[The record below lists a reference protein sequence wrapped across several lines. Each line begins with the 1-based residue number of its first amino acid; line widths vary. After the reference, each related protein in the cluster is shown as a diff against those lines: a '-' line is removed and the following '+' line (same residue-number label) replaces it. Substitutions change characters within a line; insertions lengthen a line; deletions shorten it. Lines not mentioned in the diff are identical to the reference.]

1 MGRALIAQSREV
13 EAVQE
18 MLAGPKQPRRD
29 RRVELVDEPR
39 FEVPVYLAAATGSC
53 RRLVRGALL
62 GPHLFGKR
70 VATSFPRVTPACAES
85 GV

>member
-18 MLAGPKQPRRD
+18 MLAGPEQPRRD
-29 RRVELVDEPR
+29 RRVELVDETR
-39 FEVPVYLAAATGSC
+39 FEVPAYLAAATGSC

-62 GPHLFGKR
+62 RTAPVR
-70 VATSFPRVTPACAES
+70 
-85 GV
+85 